1 MSQITYERARELLN
15 YEPDTGRLLWRLQIT
30 WRRPI
35 GSEAGSI
42 APNGHRYVG
51 IDKRDYQASRLIW
64 LLMTGAWPD
73 AEIDH
78 KNRDPLDNRWEN
90 LRAATSAQN
99 KINRHVASKFGLP
112 RGVHRNKKRFI
123 ARICIAYKSVC
134 LGTYDTPEEA
144 HAAYLK
150 AARERHGDFLPT

>member
-1 MSQITYERARELLN
+1 MSQITYERVRELFD
-15 YEPDTGRLLWRLQIT
+15 YEPDTGRLLWRV
-30 WRRPI
+30 RRQGVRP
-35 GSEAGSI
+35 SREAGCVGVS
-42 APNGHRYVG
+42 GYRYVG
-51 IDKRDYQASRLIW
+51 ADGRDYLASRLIW
-64 LLMTGAWPD
+64 LWVTGAWPS

-78 KNRDPLDNRWEN
+78 KNRDPLDDRWEN
-90 LRAATSAQN
+90 LREATSAQN
-99 KINRHVASKFGLP
+99 KINRRIASKFGLP